1 METEMAETRTATRN
15 SQLRLGYLS
24 VWFVTVSVRQGNE
37 SHPILS
43 ESVVVVEIT
52 LNT

>member
-15 SQLRLGYLS
+15 SQLWLGYLS
-24 VWFVTVSVRQGNE
+24 GWFVTVSVRQEDE
-37 SHPILS
+37 SHPS